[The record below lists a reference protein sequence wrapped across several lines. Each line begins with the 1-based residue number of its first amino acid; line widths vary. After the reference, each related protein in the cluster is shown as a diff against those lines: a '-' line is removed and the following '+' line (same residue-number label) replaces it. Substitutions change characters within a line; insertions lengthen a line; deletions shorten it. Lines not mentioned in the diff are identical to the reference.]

1 MVKRVIADIVYSG
14 PVRGYAL
21 KSCRLECGGWPPLSL
36 FACLLLRPMRKLRCS
51 PDESQG
57 EFRCQRP

>member
-36 FACLLLRPMRKLRCS
+36 FACLL
-51 PDESQG
+51 
-57 EFRCQRP
+57 